1 MNAGPDRTSGSS
13 SSLSERPSGP
23 IDRRQPKAIQL
34 LLPVWGTNYIRQFLE
49 VGLPTLLAPGNLP
62 ALAEALP
69 CKLVILTNAEGADLL
84 RPYPGIRYLQS
95 ICEIEFRFIDELITG
110 DNYSTTITLAYAKAV
125 QAAGDAML
133 DTCFFFLI
141 SDYIIADGSLRNV
154 LARIF
159 EGYNGVFAGNF
170 QVTRE
175 DAHDSFFRQLDEGKP
190 AIVVPPRRLTE
201 WAFRFLHP
209 MTAANTVNFSLCHS
223 AHSNR
228 LFWRVNETT
237 LIGRFYLMH
246 MICIRP
252 EITDFVIGSSCDYS
266 FMPEMCPSDNVHV
279 MTDSDEYL
287 VVEMQGRTHER
298 EFLRLGAVNLDSLV
312 ESLAE
317 WTTARHRENAH
328 SVVVFHVGKG
338 SPELAEVVAESKTY
352 IEAIERRLPAAQPH
366 RNHPYWIGAINA
378 HLAARKPKQES
389 SDIDLE
395 GIQTKTN
402 GYQALLYRGRDLIFG
417 RIPNVRRIHPRWADY
432 KTVVD
437 LARRYFSVGQRRLLI
452 VSESPGAFQS
462 WFSDLA
468 SSVTSFDGH
477 RLSVLD
483 RDEYAKLQSPFDGC
497 LLVLRQDE
505 LQGARAAIARIS
517 PVLSSDASI
526 VVFVTNT
533 QGVGGGHYLGT
544 DILHNIDR
552 FFDLSVVLEKVAFV
566 PSNSLSWL
574 AYRSMRNAF
583 VLTLKRRLY
592 LPVAAATAGVFVL
605 VTFAANLF
613 RRKSSDEPTI
623 GGLYSSII
631 MVLHPTGAQIAEAE
645 STEERY
651 LKLAAQRF
659 TEDSLR
665 VNHVGRAGKRV
676 WARRDERSGNSHRA

>member
-1 MNAGPDRTSGSS
+1 MNAGSDRTSHSS
-13 SSLSERPSGP
+13 SSPSERPPGP
-23 IDRRQPKAIQL
+23 TDRGQPKAIQL
-34 LLPVWGTNYIRQFLE
+34 LLPVWGTKYIRQFLE
-49 VGLPTLLAPGNLP
+49 VGLPTLLARGNLP

-84 RPYPGIRYLQS
+84 RPYPGIRHLQS
-95 ICEIEFRFIDELITG
+95 ICEVEFRFIDELITG

-159 EGYNGVFAGNF
+159 EGYNGIFAGNF

-175 DAHDSFFRQLDEGKP
+175 DAHDSFFRQFDEGKP

-209 MTAANTVNFSLCHS
+209 MTAANTVNFPLCHS

-228 LFWRVNETT
+228 LFWRVDETT

-287 VVEMQGRTHER
+287 VVEMQDRTHER

-317 WTTARHRENAH
+317 WTTARHRANAH

-338 SPELAEVVAESKTY
+338 SPQLAEMVAESKTY
-352 IEAIERRLPAAQPH
+352 VEAIERRLPAAQPH

-378 HLAARKPKQES
+378 HLSARKLKQES

-395 GIQTKTN
+395 GIQTKTS
-402 GYQALLYRGRDLIFG
+402 GYRALLCRGRDLIFG

-432 KTVVD
+432 QTVVD
-437 LARRYFSVGQRRLLI
+437 LARRYFSVGRRRLLI
-452 VSESPGAFQS
+452 VSESPGVFQG

-468 SSVTSFDGH
+468 SSVTSFDGQ

-483 RDEYAKLQSPFDGC
+483 KEYARLQGPFDGC

-505 LQGARAAIARIS
+505 LQGARAAIARIRS
-517 PVLSSDASI
+517 VLSSDASI

-533 QGVGGGHYLGT
+533 HGVGGGHYLGT
-544 DILHNIDR
+544 DILYSIDR

-566 PSNSLSWL
+566 HAHSLSWL

-583 VLTLKRRLY
+583 VLALKRRLY

-605 VTFAANLF
+605 VAFAANLF

-631 MVLHPTGAQIAEAE
+631 MVLHPTGAQTAPIAAAE
-645 STEERY
+645 STDERY

-659 TEDSLR
+659 TDDSLR
-665 VNHVGRAGKRV
+665 LNHVDRAVQTHVGK
-676 WARRDERSGNSHRA
+676 A